1 MQVLITRSTELTAPG
16 GRFFPCELG
25 FLCCGGRVGRGDMGQ
40 CCCLFPFCH
49 VCESDYRSL
58 SQYLASADSI
68 IVEQFIFSGPRHI
81 CCQCHARS
89 PAFAA
94 TGKESKQWVCNPGQ
108 VSQAKEW
115 RVWNHDLQLEVR
127 PVGAS
132 SSLRETL
139 MDLMRG
145 QRSPWLFTKWHL
157 SYLGKK
163 KNKAHIATYS

>member
-127 PVGAS
+127 LVGAL

-145 QRSPWLFTKWHL
+145 SEKSMVIHKKTSFIFG
-157 SYLGKK
+157 GKK
-163 KNKAHIATYS
+163 EAHIATYS